1 MSIIQSMFKSINL
14 GYFIRHYLFSLTL
27 TILLY
32 SISSTHASISFYIFL
47 GLSFICYPFA
57 RMVYDTF
64 IYFLMGDTI
73 WIGTILFSMSLFI
86 VKTGLLFILSSLLA
100 PIGLLILLIASQRK

>member
-1 MSIIQSMFKSINL
+1 MTIIQSMFKSIDL
-14 GYFIRHYLFSLTL
+14 SYFIRHYLFSLTL

-32 SISSTHASISFYIFL
+32 TISSTHASISFYIFL

-57 RMVYDTF
+57 RIVYDTF
-64 IYFLMGDTI
+64 IYFLMGDTVLI
-73 WIGTILFSMSLFI
+73 ESILFSMSWFI
-86 VKTGLLFILSSLLA
+86 IKTSLLFILSPLLA